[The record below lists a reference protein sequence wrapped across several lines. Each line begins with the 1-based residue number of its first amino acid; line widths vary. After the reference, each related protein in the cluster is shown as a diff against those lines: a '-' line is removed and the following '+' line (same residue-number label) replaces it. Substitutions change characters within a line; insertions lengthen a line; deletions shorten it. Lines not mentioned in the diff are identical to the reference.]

1 MRSKARL
8 TSENIIGLINDKA
21 MDKGVEVTHIS
32 IDESICFAGKVSGKI
47 NTNFKG
53 KAKIGQ
59 VKDNVLEIQL
69 RDINISTLGF
79 LQGAA
84 MSMVRTLIN
93 NLKNPGLEM
102 AGDKIK
108 VDIPK
113 ANEAIKE
120 FDVQVHDIYIEEKK
134 LIIDGENLKD
144 YLIS

>member
-8 TSENIIGLINDKA
+8 TSENILGLINDKA

-32 IDESICFAGKVSGKI
+32 IEDSIVFAGKVSGKI
-47 NTNFKG
+47 NTSFKG

-59 VKDNVLEIQL
+59 VKDNILEIQL
-69 RDINISTLGF
+69 KDINISTLGF

-84 MSMVRTLIN
+84 MSMVRTLVN
-93 NLKNPGLEM
+93 NLKKPGLEM
-102 AGDKIK
+102 NGDKIK

-113 ANEAIKE
+113 ANETIKE
-120 FDVQVHDIYIEEKK
+120 FDIQVHDIYIEEKK
-134 LIIDGENLKD
+134 LIIEGENLKD